1 MPDNRTFEEILREKM
16 SQPVAIKGKDAT
28 VMPNEA
34 MVMAVMNNAMKGDIG
49 AILFIRNL
57 TDRRNDE
64 NDEYRAQQQQQ
75 LKNTI
80 DELRNELE
88 GDGLSVPEAMAE
100 LELIARQ
107 LITLRRVADTM
118 DGTSHRDIQVT
129 PQKDGSEKTELSTT
143 NRIFNDLYKQWKTD
157 WKELR
162 QSIVSREMLKKNL
175 KR

>member
-1 MPDNRTFEEILREKM
+1 MQDNRTFEEILREKM

-28 VMPNEA
+28 VMPSEA

-64 NDEYRAQQQQQ
+64 NDEYRAQQQQH

-88 GDGLSVPEAMAE
+88 GNGLSVPETMAE

-118 DGTSHRDIQVT
+118 DGTSPRDIQVT